1 MRSQV
6 NEPLAALLIV
16 LAAFSVAQ
24 ANAGRW
30 PDTETVDPV
39 TSAFVDHDPNS
50 DLEIDYAEWTDFL
63 RKTTMDLGSSPAR
76 LSRGE
81 GLSWTGTR
89 ISFGNTASTRLEG
102 NRVTVDLFTEAHVD
116 FVRGYRAGLMS
127 LPARQPLATLNRD
140 EQLAYWLNLY
150 NARVMELVVAR
161 DTLLETAHS
170 LRNAP
175 GETDEDEWARV
186 SLDVAGQPLSLRDI
200 ETKILFPLW
209 DDPLVLYGLWQGAIG
224 GPSLRIE
231 AYDGDRVWSQLR
243 NNAREFINSNRGTL
257 PRGDTLRVSM
267 IYAWGS
273 ALFDDEGSLRQHLR
287 EFLRAPFSQGF
298 EDTSRIA
305 FDLYDWHIADLS
317 GGTRSRADW
326 RSMAG
331 LTTLDRNL
339 EPVNQSGSFSA
350 ATLELLREIDTLKG
364 RGDRKPVVRIV
375 DIDCGDEGEE
385 CPSPAE
391 SDDGEN

>member
-1 MRSQV
+1 MAMFLAV
-6 NEPLAALLIV
+6 FAVGLAAHDSRSEAV
-16 LAAFSVAQ
+16 GAS
-24 ANAGRW
+24 
-30 PDTETVDPV
+30 DPV
-39 TSAFVDHDPNS
+39 TRAYADHDPGS
-50 DLEIDYAEWTDFL
+50 DLSIDYSEWTDFL
-63 RKTTMDLGSSPAR
+63 RKTTMDLGVSRSR

-89 ISFGNTASTRLEG
+89 ISYGNTAATRLEG
-102 NRVTVDLFTEAHVD
+102 NRVTVDLFTDAHVD
-116 FVRGYRAGLMS
+116 FVRRYRAGLMS

-150 NARVMELVVAR
+150 NARVMELLVAR
-161 DTLLETAHS
+161 DTLLETARP

-175 GETDEDEWARV
+175 GETGDDEWSRATLV
-186 SLDVAGQPLSLRDI
+186 VAGQAISLRDI
-200 ETKILFPLW
+200 ETKILIPLW

-231 AYDGDRVWSQLR
+231 AYEGDRVWSQLR
-243 NNAREFINSNRGTL
+243 ANAREFINSNRGTL
-257 PRGDTLRVSM
+257 PRGDTLRVSTM
-267 IYAWGS
+267 YAWGS
-273 ALFDDEGSLRQHLR
+273 ALFDDEEALRGHLR
-287 EFLRAPFSQGF
+287 EFLRAPFSEGF
-298 EDTSRIA
+298 EATRRIA

-339 EPVNQSGSFSA
+339 EPVNQSSQFSA

-364 RGDRKPVVRIV
+364 RGDRKAVVRIV
-375 DIDCGDEGEE
+375 DIDCGDEGDE

-391 SDDGEN
+391 EDGGN